1 MEILMNNCRIVVGK
15 NPQTGDKVLQFIDQ
29 QGNVV
34 TVSMS
39 AEVAKNIATELASSI
54 VIAQG
59 ALPSITPFPS
69 GGKRN

>member
-29 QGNVV
+29 QGNII
-34 TVSMS
+34 TVPMS
-39 AEVAKNIATELASSI
+39 AEVARNIAAELASSI
-54 VIAQG
+54 VVAQG
-59 ALPSITPFPS
+59 ALPPIVNFPN